1 MCTARVQSRICQPAG
16 DTWRCLHRAVAV
28 GASVTAQPQDRLQG
42 CTGAHVRAVVRAS
55 CLETLGLDMEG
66 NMNKLGYTGQNSHA
80 WDAIA
85 VLWVPGQRAK
95 RTRVAISY
103 SQLIA
108 PPSVE
113 EASSPERNR
122 KLWNVLI
129 CPKSQNSNQK
139 FYLNFWPSFFTF
151 LLPFAGSPDPT
162 QILPCLLCPNSTK
175 HTVTT
180 EDQAHTACSF
190 PTLHKHSPTMKPA
203 GFFPITVT
211 DGISQVLGR
220 QSQHGIATPC
230 LEDIN
235 PQQAPGSEFTTVSP

>member
-1 MCTARVQSRICQPAG
+1 MPACWRHVEVLAQGSGCGCLSDSSAPGQAPGLHWCTRVSCGQSELPWNSWFGHGGEHEQTGIY
-16 DTWRCLHRAVAV
+16 RAK
-28 GASVTAQPQDRLQG
+28 Q
-42 CTGAHVRAVVRAS
+42 S
-55 CLETLGLDMEG
+55 CM
-66 NMNKLGYTGQNSHA
+66 
-80 WDAIA
+80 DAIA
-85 VLWVPGQRAK
+85 VPWVPGQRAK

-220 QSQHGIATPC
+220 QSQHSIATPC